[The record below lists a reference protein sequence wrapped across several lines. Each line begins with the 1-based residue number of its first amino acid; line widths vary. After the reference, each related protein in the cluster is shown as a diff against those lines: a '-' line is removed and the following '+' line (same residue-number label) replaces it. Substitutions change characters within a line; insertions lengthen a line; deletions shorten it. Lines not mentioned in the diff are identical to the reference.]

1 MLSRKGKLFGHAK
14 ERGVREGQAGV
25 VPEEMNVT
33 KEEGLEQSWCQDSCR
48 LPGGSGEL
56 AGF

>member
-1 MLSRKGKLFGHAK
+1 MLSRKRKLFEHAK
-14 ERGVREGQAGV
+14 ERGARKGQAGEA
-25 VPEEMNVT
+25 PEEMNVT
-33 KEEGLEQSWCQDSCR
+33 KEEDLEQSWCQDSCR